1 MSGGAAGGA
10 HLVDFLIGGVQ
21 KGGTTLLW
29 SILTRHPGILFPDGK
44 EVHWFDNDEHY
55 AHGPA
60 DLASYH
66 ARYGDP
72 ADPRLWGDPTPS
84 YLWWPAAAS
93 RIRDYNAAMK
103 WIVLL
108 RDPVSRAYSH
118 WNMAR
123 GRGTD
128 RLGFREALA
137 AEDGRLRAATRRR
150 QAQRY
155 SYFSRGLYAG
165 QVARLWSH
173 FPREQTL
180 LLRSEWLRDDPA
192 AIVAR
197 VLDFL
202 GLPPMALPDDVN
214 AFEGEYERPI
224 DPADRAALVAAYA
237 PDVRELER
245 LTGWDLSDW
254 LR

>member
-1 MSGGAAGGA
+1 MSVAASGAT
-10 HLVDFLIGGVQ
+10 HLVDFVIGGVQ

-29 SILTRHPGILFPDGK
+29 SILTRHPGVAFPEGK

-60 DLASYH
+60 DLAAYH
-66 ARYGDP
+66 ARFGDP

-84 YLWWPAAAS
+84 YLWWPTAPA
-93 RIRDYNAAMK
+93 RIRDYHPAMK

-123 GRGTD
+123 SRGAEKLD
-128 RLGFREALA
+128 FREALA
-137 AEDGRLRAATRRR
+137 AEDARLRAATRRR

-155 SYFSRGLYAG
+155 SYFSRGLYA
-165 QVARLWSH
+165 QQIARLWSL

-180 LLRSEWLRDDPA
+180 LLRSEWLREDPEG
-192 AIVAR
+192 IVAR
-197 VLDFL
+197 VLGFL
-202 GLPPMALPDDVN
+202 GLPPMTLPEDVN
-214 AFEGEYERPI
+214 AFAGEYERPI

-237 PDVRELER
+237 PEIRELER
-245 LTGWDLSDW
+245 LTGWDLADW

>member
-1 MSGGAAGGA
+1 MSVAASGAT
-10 HLVDFLIGGVQ
+10 HLVDFVIGGVQ

-29 SILTRHPGILFPDGK
+29 SILTRHPGVAFPEGK

-60 DLASYH
+60 DLAAYH
-66 ARYGDP
+66 ARFGDP

-84 YLWWPAAAS
+84 YLWWPTAPA
-93 RIRDYNAAMK
+93 RIRDYHPAMK

-123 GRGTD
+123 SRGAEKLD
-128 RLGFREALA
+128 FREALA
-137 AEDGRLRAATRRR
+137 AEDARLRAATRRR

-155 SYFSRGLYAG
+155 SYFSRGLYA
-165 QVARLWSH
+165 QQIARLWSL
-173 FPREQTL
+173 FPREQAL
-180 LLRSEWLRDDPA
+180 LLRSEWLREDPEG
-192 AIVAR
+192 IVAR
-197 VLDFL
+197 VLGFL
-202 GLPPMALPDDVN
+202 GLPPMTLPEDVN
-214 AFEGEYERPI
+214 AFAGEYERPI

-237 PDVRELER
+237 PEIRELER
-245 LTGWDLSDW
+245 LTGWDLADW

>member
-1 MSGGAAGGA
+1 MSVAASGAT
-10 HLVDFLIGGVQ
+10 HLVDFVIGGVQ

-29 SILTRHPGILFPDGK
+29 SILTRHPGVAFPEGK

-60 DLASYH
+60 DLAAYH
-66 ARYGDP
+66 ARFGDP

-84 YLWWPAAAS
+84 YLWWPTAPA
-93 RIRDYNAAMK
+93 RIRDYHPAMK

-123 GRGTD
+123 SRGAEKLD
-128 RLGFREALA
+128 FREALA
-137 AEDGRLRAATRRR
+137 AEDARLRAATRRR

-155 SYFSRGLYAG
+155 SYFSRGLYAQ
-165 QVARLWSH
+165 QVARLWSL

-180 LLRSEWLRDDPA
+180 LLRSEWLREDPEG
-192 AIVAR
+192 IVAR
-197 VLDFL
+197 VLGFL
-202 GLPPMALPDDVN
+202 GLPPMTLPEDVN
-214 AFEGEYERPI
+214 AFAGEYERPI

-237 PDVRELER
+237 PELRELER
-245 LTGWDLSDW
+245 LTGWDLADW

>member
-1 MSGGAAGGA
+1 MSGAASGAA
-10 HLVDFLIGGVQ
+10 HLVDFVIGGVQ

-29 SILTRHPGILFPDGK
+29 SILTRHPGVAFPEGK

-60 DLASYH
+60 DLAAYH
-66 ARYGDP
+66 ARFGDP

-84 YLWWPAAAS
+84 YLWWPTAPA
-93 RIRDYNAAMK
+93 RIRDYNPAMK

-123 GRGTD
+123 SRGAEKLD
-128 RLGFREALA
+128 FREALA
-137 AEDGRLRAATRRR
+137 AEDARLRAATRRR

-155 SYFSRGLYAG
+155 SYFSRGLYA
-165 QVARLWSH
+165 QQIARLWSL
-173 FPREQTL
+173 FPREQAL
-180 LLRSEWLRDDPA
+180 LLRSEWLREDPEG
-192 AIVAR
+192 IVAR
-197 VLDFL
+197 VLGFL
-202 GLPPMALPDDVN
+202 GLPPMTLPEDVN
-214 AFEGEYERPI
+214 AFAGEYERPI

-237 PDVRELER
+237 PEIRELER
-245 LTGWDLSDW
+245 LTGWDLADG